1 MRFLAF
7 ALLLVASSAWSQVE
21 IEKPWM
27 RATPPGANVAAGYMT
42 VRNKSAS
49 PERLIGA
56 SSPAA
61 ARVET
66 HVNIKDGD
74 ILRMRETKALD
85 ISPKGKLELK
95 PGGAHLMLIDLKQ
108 PLKEGDTVQVT
119 LKFEKAGDI
128 KADFHVGSLAGP
140 PAEHHH

>member
-27 RATPPGANVAAGYMT
+27 RATPPGASVAAGYMT
-42 VRNKSAS
+42 VRNQSANAD
-49 PERLIGA
+49 RLVGA

-74 ILRMRETKALD
+74 ILRMRETKAPE

-119 LKFEKAGDI
+119 LKFEKAGEI
-128 KADFHVGSLAGP
+128 KADFRVGGLAGP
-140 PAEHHH
+140 PAQHAH

>member
-42 VRNKSAS
+42 VRNKSAT
-49 PERLIGA
+49 PERLVGA
-56 SSPAA
+56 SSPVA

-95 PGGAHLMLIDLKQ
+95 PGGAHLMLIDLRQ

-128 KADFHVGSLAGP
+128 KADFHVGGLAGP